1 MSVLSQQDVSDGVIH
16 TRAKFIFLRSRGLK
30 LSAKCW
36 RVCLLKGFAHRGQ
49 IGLLILIRRVEKC
62 TPPKSFYRALIQ
74 LHGQSLYDLM
84 SSNQRD
90 TNIQTTAD
98 TKRGKI

>member
-1 MSVLSQQDVSDGVIH
+1 MSVLPQQDVSDGVIH

-62 TPPKSFYRALIQ
+62 TPPHTQVL
-74 LHGQSLYDLM
+74 L
-84 SSNQRD
+84 
-90 TNIQTTAD
+90 
-98 TKRGKI
+98 